1 LTQDAIV
8 TKVLPNHLAEVV
20 VTRASACGSNCGS
33 CESCI
38 FQSELKAIAKNKIN
52 ARPGQKVLI
61 ESKNTAVFSAALM
74 VYIMPLVLFLIGYFV
89 SYALGASTGICI
101 LVSFLCLVLSAFI
114 LVRSQKN
121 IPDEKKITFDIIA

>member
-1 LTQDAIV
+1 MTQDAIV

-38 FQSELKAIAKNKIN
+38 FQSELKTIAKNKIN

>member
-1 LTQDAIV
+1 MTQDAVVI
-8 TKVLPNHLAEVV
+8 KLLPNHTAEVV

-38 FQSELKAIAKNKIN
+38 FQSELKAIAKNRIN
-52 ARPGQKVLI
+52 AKPGQKVLI
-61 ESKNTAVFSAALM
+61 ESNNSAVFSAALL

-89 SYALGASTGICI
+89 SYAFGASTGISI

>member
-1 LTQDAIV
+1 MTQDAIV

-61 ESKNTAVFSAALM
+61 ESKNNAVFSAALM

>member
-1 LTQDAIV
+1 MTQDAVVI
-8 TKVLPNHLAEVV
+8 KLLPNHTAEVV

-38 FQSELKAIAKNKIN
+38 FQSELKAIAKNRIN
-52 ARPGQKVLI
+52 AKPGQKVLI
-61 ESKNTAVFSAALM
+61 ESKNSAVFSAALL

-89 SYALGASTGICI
+89 SYAFGASTGISN
-101 LVSFLCLVLSAFI
+101 LVSYLCLVLSAFI

>member
-1 LTQDAIV
+1 MTQDAIV

>member
-1 LTQDAIV
+1 MTQDAIV

-121 IPDEKKITFDIIA
+121 IPDEKKITDF